1 MVVNKAVRPA
11 DSLVPVSSCVIVCC
25 LVCRSLESFSRC
37 CVDWRWLS
45 PRWLPP
51 RLDVLLF
58 AAGVGAILH
67 CYSDSNG
74 VHRDVFRSKYLG
86 VFDFVFGNTGTC
98 AVVVARVTCLCGTS
112 CEKSSMVPTEQNVS
126 C

>member
-1 MVVNKAVRPA
+1 
-11 DSLVPVSSCVIVCC
+11 
-25 LVCRSLESFSRC
+25 
-37 CVDWRWLS
+37 VDWRWLS

-86 VFDFVFGNTGTC
+86 VFDFVFGNTGESHWHFST
-98 AVVVARVTCLCGTS
+98 A
-112 CEKSSMVPTEQNVS
+112 
-126 C
+126 

>member
-1 MVVNKAVRPA
+1 
-11 DSLVPVSSCVIVCC
+11 
-25 LVCRSLESFSRC
+25 
-37 CVDWRWLS
+37 VDWGWLS

-58 AAGVGAILH
+58 AAGAGAILH

-86 VFDFVFGNTGTC
+86 VFDFVFGNTGEGVRLT
-98 AVVVARVTCLCGTS
+98 AYS
-112 CEKSSMVPTEQNVS
+112 KP
-126 C
+126 